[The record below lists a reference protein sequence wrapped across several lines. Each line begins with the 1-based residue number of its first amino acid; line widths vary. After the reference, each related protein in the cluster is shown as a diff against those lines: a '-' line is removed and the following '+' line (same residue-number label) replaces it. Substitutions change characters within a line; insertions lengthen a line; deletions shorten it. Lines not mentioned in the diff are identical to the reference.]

1 MGLDWNMFLIG
12 VGVLGPSLVIASYS
26 FLFEYTGAQFRWRSE
41 QIGYFLTAT
50 GATRTFHLMVLLPLA
65 TKFFKPA
72 SLSPPSPAAD
82 EAPSTPTSPLSLSS
96 SSSLDRERERDK
108 QTTTL
113 LLFDLSI
120 ARVSLVLDLL
130 GFVAMALSRSPSL
143 FLLSAM
149 GECLGAGFPA
159 AIQSAALEIYRRSG
173 GRETGKLFGA
183 LSVMQSVGSQIIGP
197 SLFGSIYTTTVSTFP
212 QAMFI
217 VCAAALALSI
227 LITLPIRI
235 RPAPPEDFGQGE
247 ESESS
252 D

>member
-1 MGLDWNMFLIG
+1 
-12 VGVLGPSLVIASYS
+12 
-26 FLFEYTGAQFRWRSE
+26 
-41 QIGYFLTAT
+41 
-50 GATRTFHLMVLLPLA
+50 MVLLPLA

-72 SLSPPSPAAD
+72 SLSPSSSGHGPTDESPT
-82 EAPSTPTSPLSLSS
+82 TPTTPSS
-96 SSSLDRERERDK
+96 SNQDRDNTIESDK

-113 LLFDLSI
+113 LLFDLTI
-120 ARVSLVLDLL
+120 ARISLLLDLL
-130 GFVAMALSRSPSL
+130 GYIAMALSRSPSL

-149 GECLGAGFPA
+149 GECLGSGFSA

-183 LSVMQSVGSQIIGP
+183 LSVMQAVGSQIIGP

-217 VCAAALALSI
+217 VCAAALGLSI
-227 LITLPIRI
+227 LVTFPIRI
-235 RPAPPEDFGQGE
+235 RPAPSGDFGLGQGE
-247 ESESS
+247 ENES